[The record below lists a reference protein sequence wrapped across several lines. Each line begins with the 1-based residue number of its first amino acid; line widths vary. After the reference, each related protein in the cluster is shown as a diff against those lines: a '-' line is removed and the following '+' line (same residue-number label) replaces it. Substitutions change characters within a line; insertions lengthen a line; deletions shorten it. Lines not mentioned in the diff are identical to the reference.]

1 MTVLTREDD
10 LTLIPGSS
18 PLPAIYI
25 NSYISLSGQRK
36 ETLSNDC
43 TLFGHCV
50 WTQRTSHLG
59 NETQKL

>member
-50 WTQRTSHLG
+50 
-59 NETQKL
+59 